1 MDEKL
6 VTRRIRCTPDN
17 AAEFAETVKEWPELH
32 ALAKD
37 LHAKGLL
44 PGLRNVQITLTGA
57 PEVVAQGLGAVR
69 AQNAVSGPNN
79 ALGVAHE

>member
-1 MDEKL
+1 LHPE
-6 VTRRIRCTPDN
+6 N

-69 AQNAVSGPNN
+69 AQNAASGPDNR
-79 ALGVAHE
+79 AGGGS